1 MREKVGGHAPLLATP
16 PPPPPDA
23 TCVYGWTRYEQY
35 LKKIKWIVSETVI
48 LYSVSYAFQT
58 LWKQIE
64 FNKKGKYKC
73 YVCLRYELSTR
84 QLGDI

>member
-1 MREKVGGHAPLLATP
+1 MPPSLLP
-16 PPPPPDA
+16 PPPPMLRACMVERDMNNIK
-23 TCVYGWTRYEQY
+23 
-35 LKKIKWIVSETVI
+35 KKIKWIVSETVI